1 MKRILLAAAC
11 ALFMSAS
18 VAFAQTTD
26 TQQTKD
32 LDAKYAVNMLKPGT
46 RAPEFRLKTYDGREI
61 TLSQYRGSYVVLDF
75 WASWCP
81 DCRRD
86 IPAMKALYEQFRDYG
101 VEFVGVSFDTDR
113 ELWAKTYWGKYQ
125 MHWTQVSELKKF
137 RKNTVI
143 DQQYKIDWI
152 PSMYLVDPDGKIV
165 MGTVDINKLKAKL
178 ESLPLT
184 PEVSSTEVLPTFE
197 GGQEAIASYFAQ
209 SQRRSIQSFR
219 SKVHAEM
226 TVLFNVEMDGSVTGA
241 RVVDVKNVQGTSK
254 HFLKMDA
261 EKQKRV
267 LDNCVEYYK
276 EQAVRLTNNM
286 PKWNPAMQNG
296 RPVKSKTTLT
306 IVFQS

>member
-101 VEFVGVSFDTDR
+101 VEFVGISFDTDR

-184 PEVSSTEVLPTFE
+184 PEVSSTEILPTFE
-197 GGQEAIASYFAQ
+197 GGQEAIANYFAQ